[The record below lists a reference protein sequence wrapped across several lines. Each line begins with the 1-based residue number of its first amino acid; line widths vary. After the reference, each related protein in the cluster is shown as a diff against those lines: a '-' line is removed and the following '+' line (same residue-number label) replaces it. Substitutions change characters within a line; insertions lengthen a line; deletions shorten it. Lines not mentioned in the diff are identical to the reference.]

1 MPEQLKTRE
10 SKISCFFRTFISLF
24 YCNHIIFQSL
34 VKFFLLGQYLK
45 YCCITVLQYY
55 SFDQWHSCVEKDC
68 IISSLTP
75 GLKAL
80 ATFIQW
86 LLMAITQCQAPQVLV
101 FHPKNTQLVPFQPET
116 MCSFLFFFYPGKV
129 ARIRGT

>member
-45 YCCITVLQYY
+45 YCCQYY
-55 SFDQWHSCVEKDC
+55 SFHQWHSCVEKDC

-101 FHPKNTQLVPFQPET
+101 ELLPPQKYSAGALLARNNVLFPIL
-116 MCSFLFFFYPGKV
+116 FLPRKGSQN
-129 ARIRGT
+129 